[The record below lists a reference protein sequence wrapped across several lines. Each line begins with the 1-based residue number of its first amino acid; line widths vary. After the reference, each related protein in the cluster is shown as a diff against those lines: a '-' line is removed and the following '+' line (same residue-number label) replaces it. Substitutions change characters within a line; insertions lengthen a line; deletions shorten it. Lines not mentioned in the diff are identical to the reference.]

1 MKKQIFFT
9 TVIFSAIGF
18 FSCQK
23 DKSALA
29 PDTPNVQE
37 SNTAVTYSET
47 RYNPITYKLA
57 GLYTFDNTLAEQTGK
72 LPNAISNKRWY
83 SFGTDRKGNSKSA
96 IAFDSTYGLTI
107 ANVPQQTNTT
117 VAAWVKY
124 TTVRP
129 AVGFITSYGVG
140 PHLFQVQNMFIGTV
154 EVDNDGSLGTQI
166 GSTVNSAWHH
176 VAVTYDGAYVKLYID
191 GVLRNNFPATGSIA
205 PQTVKYYLGYNW
217 LGDYWKGY
225 IDDLRFYSRT
235 LTASDVT
242 ALYNL

>member
-1 MKKQIFFT
+1 MKKQFLFIAV
-9 TVIFSAIGF
+9 TVCAIGL

-23 DKSALA
+23 DKSVITETTPAL
-29 PDTPNVQE
+29 QE
-37 SNTAVTYSET
+37 TTSAASFSET
-47 RYNPITYKLA
+47 RYNPVTYKLE

-72 LPNAISNKRWY
+72 LPNAVSNKRWY
-83 SFGTDRKGNSKSA
+83 SFGTDRKGNLKSA

-107 ANVPQQTNTT
+107 ANVPQQTHTSL
-117 VAAWVKY
+117 AAWIKY
-124 TTVRP
+124 GTVRP
-129 AVGFITSYGVG
+129 SVGFIDSYGVG
-140 PHLFQVQNMFIGTV
+140 PHLFQVQNMFVGTV

-166 GSTVNSAWHH
+166 GSTVSTAWHH
-176 VAVTYDGAYVKLYID
+176 VVITYDGVYIKLYID
-191 GVLRNNFPATGSIA
+191 GVLRNNYPAAGSIS

-242 ALYNL
+242 ALYNQ